1 MHKSFVGDGRFHAFS
16 TSDTWISDQVVRIQL
31 EEEDKIPSLV
41 TEETKILQGV
51 VQARAEGVALDQ
63 LQYLKF
69 QDLLFKGE
77 VVPLIS
83 PSGMQDVVL
92 HQLVR
97 AGDSAHHFREVLLR
111 HLIFN

>member
-1 MHKSFVGDGRFHAFS
+1 MVL
-16 TSDTWISDQVVRIQL
+16 IQL
-31 EEEDKIPSLV
+31 EEEDKIPSPV
-41 TEETKILQGV
+41 TEETKIFQGV
-51 VQARAEGVALDQ
+51 VEACLARAEGAALDQ

-83 PSGMQDVVL
+83 PTGMQGVVL

-97 AGDSAHHFREVLLR
+97 AGDSAHHFREVLLP